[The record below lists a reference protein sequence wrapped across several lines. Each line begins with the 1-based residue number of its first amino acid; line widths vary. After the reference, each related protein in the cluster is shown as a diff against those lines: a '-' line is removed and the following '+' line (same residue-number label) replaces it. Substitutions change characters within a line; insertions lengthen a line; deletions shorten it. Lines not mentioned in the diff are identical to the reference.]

1 MDRVMVTGVG
11 IHPFGRF
18 DKNYRQ
24 IGAVAVR
31 EALDDAGITLDDVD
45 MIFVACVNE
54 EMAKGHNVIEQVGR
68 VGVPIIN
75 VETACASSAAS
86 LLLGSQFIESGS
98 AKTVLCL
105 GVEKAPRGF
114 IANCGFEPW
123 QNASGIGINPI
134 YFAMQSQELI
144 ENTDATVEDLAD
156 VSVKN
161 HRHAVNNPNAM
172 YRKEMSREEI
182 LASPMVCPPLNL
194 LMLCAPNE
202 GAAAAVLMD
211 KDEARRRGV
220 DQPIRLSAVSVIS
233 RGRDDWFLPSPS
245 YQTGKRTNLT
255 ARAAKGAYEQAGIGP
270 SDVSLIECQDT
281 DAGSEL
287 VAYSDLGLCPPGDEA
302 KHLRSGATTI
312 GGSQPVNA
320 SGGLLSKGE
329 PLGASGL
336 DQLHEL
342 VRQLRGLQGPR
353 QVENAKVGMG
363 HVIGAGGTVGVVVVQ
378 K

>member
-1 MDRVMVTGVG
+1 MERVRVAGVG

-98 AKTVLCL
+98 AKTVLCV

-161 HRHAVNNPNAM
+161 HRHAVH
-172 YRKEMSREEI
+172 
-182 LASPMVCPPLNL
+182 L
-194 LMLCAPNE
+194 
-202 GAAAAVLMD
+202 
-211 KDEARRRGV
+211 
-220 DQPIRLSAVSVIS
+220 
-233 RGRDDWFLPSPS
+233 
-245 YQTGKRTNLT
+245 
-255 ARAAKGAYEQAGIGP
+255 
-270 SDVSLIECQDT
+270 SLI
-281 DAGSEL
+281 
-287 VAYSDLGLCPPGDEA
+287 
-302 KHLRSGATTI
+302 HI
-312 GGSQPVNA
+312 
-320 SGGLLSKGE
+320 
-329 PLGASGL
+329 
-336 DQLHEL
+336 
-342 VRQLRGLQGPR
+342 
-353 QVENAKVGMG
+353 
-363 HVIGAGGTVGVVVVQ
+363 
-378 K
+378 